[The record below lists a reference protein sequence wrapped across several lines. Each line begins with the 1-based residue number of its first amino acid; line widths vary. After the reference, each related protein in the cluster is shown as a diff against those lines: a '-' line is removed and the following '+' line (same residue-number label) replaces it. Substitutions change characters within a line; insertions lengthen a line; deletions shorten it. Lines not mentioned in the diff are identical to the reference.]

1 MIREEFI
8 VLVLLIFLNGFKDFH
23 DLSSMGIDIQDI
35 EIFKA
40 RIPVKDVYAKIT
52 ELKVDN
58 NGNDMYEILFVLKY
72 IKLGEVLYTETFKC
86 KTDKGAME
94 YNVFKVA
101 YTALKSEFDKRGVSY
116 QDNV

>member
-1 MIREEFI
+1 
-8 VLVLLIFLNGFKDFH
+8 
-23 DLSSMGIDIQDI
+23 MGIDIQNV

-40 RIPVKDVYAKIT
+40 RILVNDVYAKIT

-58 NGNDMYEILFVLKY
+58 IGNDMYEILFALKY

-86 KTDKGAME
+86 KTDKAAME
-94 YNVFKVA
+94 CNVFKVA
-101 YTALKSEFDKRGVSY
+101 YTALKSEFDKRCINY

>member
-1 MIREEFI
+1 M
-8 VLVLLIFLNGFKDFH
+8 FLNGFKDFH

-40 RIPVKDVYAKIT
+40 RISIKDVYAKIT

-58 NGNDMYEILFVLKY
+58 NGNTYEILFALKY

-86 KTDKGAME
+86 KADKDSME

-101 YTALKSEFDKRGVSY
+101 YTALKSEFDKRGIIY